1 MSGGAGASAGT
12 FGGRVFE
19 GKTVFVTGGSG
30 AIGSGCAEAIVRDG
44 AAAMLMGRGKQ
55 ALEATRAGILE
66 RHPGARVEIFAGDAM
81 DQQSVI
87 AGLAAAYDMQGRLDV
102 VIPTVGGGPIRP
114 LLMHD
119 AETFQE
125 TVNLNILSAFIAV
138 RYAAPL
144 MVRSGGGSIVC
155 ISSDAAKLVFPWLP
169 AYTTGKSALEGF
181 VRAAAEELSPFKI
194 RVNAVRPGMTRSGGT
209 ASLFA
214 DAEIYRRF
222 ASEKPLGRL
231 GEPEDVAAGVRYL
244 AGPES
249 SWVTGQSLAIEGGNE
264 LRKAPDLGPMVEQIY
279 GRDAWQA
286 IREGRAPFDV

>member
-1 MSGGAGASAGT
+1 MTTGA
-12 FGGRVFE
+12 FD

-30 AIGSGCAEAIVRDG
+30 AIGGACAEAIVRDG
-44 AAAMLMGRGKQ
+44 AAALLMGRRAD
-55 ALEATRAGILE
+55 ALEETRDGILE
-66 RHPGARVEIFAGDAM
+66 RCPGATVELFPGDAM
-81 DQQSVI
+81 DEPQVK
-87 AGLAAAYDMQGRLDV
+87 AALAAARDIQGSLDV
-102 VIPTVGGGPIRP
+102 VIPTVGGGAIRP

-119 AETFQE
+119 KTTFQE
-125 TVNLNILSAFIAV
+125 TLDLNIMSTFLAV
-138 RYAAPL
+138 RHAAPL
-144 MVRSGGGSIVC
+144 MAANGGGTVVC

-194 RVNAVRPGMTRSGGT
+194 RVNAVRPGMTRAAGT
-209 ASLFA
+209 AALFA
-214 DAEIYRRF
+214 DEEIYRRF
-222 ASEKPLGRL
+222 AAEKPLGRL

-279 GRDAWQA
+279 GAEAWEA
-286 IREGRAPFDV
+286 IHEGRAPFDSTDE